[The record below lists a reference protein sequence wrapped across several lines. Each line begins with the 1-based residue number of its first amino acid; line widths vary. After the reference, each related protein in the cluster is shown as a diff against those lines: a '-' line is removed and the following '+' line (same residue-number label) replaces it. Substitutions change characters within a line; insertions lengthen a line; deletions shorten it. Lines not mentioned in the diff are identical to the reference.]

1 MMLSLNDGRSELY
14 QWDTGRKL
22 SVDAEC
28 SQVHFSNK
36 ILGRSV
42 DVDVVDGVALVPD
55 ILLQTDKD
63 LTAWAFVGSAEDGY
77 TKISKTFKVNRRNK
91 PADYVFTPVE
101 QTTIAEIYA
110 IAQSVRDDADAGKFD
125 GKPGK
130 DGEKG
135 DKGEKG
141 DQGERGLQG
150 IPGVKGET
158 GARGADGKD
167 GETPEKGVDYFTNE
181 DKAEMVE
188 ETKNAVLPLVLEPSY
203 INTDIRIADQGL
215 TYLRGIRAVK
225 IIGSILWVVDS
236 GVYNITDDFKTAAN
250 HTVYEFTLPKEISNL
265 IPNVNGAYGTTGT
278 LGYFPALAYENTTYT
293 TFNCQ
298 SYLKRSAVGETE
310 DIFQIVYTGLNAIKA
325 GSGLCGFHLRMPV
338 LLV

>member
-1 MMLSLNDGRSELY
+1 MS
-14 QWDTGRKL
+14 KL
-22 SVDAEC
+22 QGEVRTLPKMSG
-28 SQVHFSNK
+28 H
-36 ILGRSV
+36 
-42 DVDVVDGVALVPD
+42 
-55 ILLQTDKD
+55 
-63 LTAWAFVGSAEDGY
+63 VGAKMVNIGEDGA
-77 TKISKTFKVNRRNK
+77 TFIPSVSADGIISWTNDKELPNPEPINIKGT
-91 PADYVFTPVE
+91 
-101 QTTIAEIYA
+101 
-110 IAQSVRDDADAGKFD
+110 
-125 GKPGK
+125 
-130 DGEKG
+130 KG
-135 DKGEKG
+135 DKGDK
-141 DQGERGLQG
+141 GERGLQG
-150 IPGVKGET
+150 IQGIQGVPGVKGET

-188 ETKNAVLPLVLEPSY
+188 ETKKAVLPLVLEPSY

-298 SYLKRSAVGETE
+298 SYLKRSAIGETE
-310 DIFQIVYTGLNAIKA
+310 DTLQIVYTGLNAIKA

>member
-1 MMLSLNDGRSELY
+1 MN
-14 QWDTGRKL
+14 KL
-22 SVDAEC
+22 QGEVRPLPKMSGYVGAKTVNIGESGATFIPFVSVDGIISWTNDKEL
-28 SQVHFSNK
+28 QN
-36 ILGRSV
+36 
-42 DVDVVDGVALVPD
+42 PD
-55 ILLQTDKD
+55 P
-63 LTAWAFVGSAEDGY
+63 
-77 TKISKTFKVNRRNK
+77 VN
-91 PADYVFTPVE
+91 
-101 QTTIAEIYA
+101 I
-110 IAQSVRDDADAGKFD
+110 
-125 GKPGK
+125 
-130 DGEKG
+130 KG

-141 DQGERGLQG
+141 DKGDQGERGQRGIQG
-150 IPGVKGET
+150 IRGERGEQGLKGDKGDRGEQGSQGVPGVKGET

-167 GETPEKGVDYFTNE
+167 GKTPEKGVDYFTND

-188 ETKNAVLPLVLEPSY
+188 ETKNAVLQLVLEPSY
-203 INTDIRIADQGL
+203 INTDIRIADKGL
-215 TYLRGIRAVK
+215 TYIRGIRAVK

-310 DIFQIVYTGLNAIKA
+310 DTFQIVYTGLNAIKA

>member
-1 MMLSLNDGRSELY
+1 MLTLNDGRNELW

-22 SVDAEC
+22 SVDADC

-36 ILGRSV
+36 LMGRSI
-42 DVDVVDGVALVPD
+42 DVDVVDGVATIPD
-55 ILLQTDKD
+55 VFLQSDKD
-63 LTAWAFVGSAEDGY
+63 LSAWAFVGTAEDGY

-91 PADYVFTPVE
+91 PADYVFTSVE
-101 QTTIAEIYA
+101 QMTIGEIAA
-110 IAQSVRDDADAGKFD
+110 IAQSVRDDADAGMFN
-125 GKPGK
+125 GK
-130 DGEKG
+130 
-135 DKGEKG
+135 
-141 DQGERGLQG
+141 
-150 IPGVKGET
+150 
-158 GARGADGKD
+158 DGKD
-167 GETPEKGVDYFTNE
+167 GYTPVKGVDYFDGKDGKDGKDGVDGKDGYAPVRGVDYFTNE
-181 DKAEMVE
+181 DKAEIAK

-203 INTDIRIADQGL
+203 INTDIKIADKGL
-215 TYLRGIRAVK
+215 TYSRGIREVK
-225 IIGSILWVVDS
+225 IVGSILWIVDS

-265 IPNVNGAYGTTGT
+265 IPNVNGAYGATGT